1 MFPQSTREDNSLN
14 WSPNI
19 LIVDDEARM
28 RTSLARLLRN
38 TGYASDQASGG
49 KEACG
54 LISEKS
60 YDLLLLDLM
69 MPDMGGLEVMEYVQN
84 HSPKT
89 LVIIL
94 TGFASAESAVDCLKK
109 GAYDYL
115 KKPFEVEELTRR
127 VEHALDQK
135 RLQLEE
141 EELHLQRD
149 YFQQLFENSPD
160 AIVLLDAEDHIL
172 KVNRSFENLFQY
184 TSSEIEMRSLNEV
197 IVPENMRPE
206 ADQLSQK
213 AQSMGSV
220 QKESRR
226 RRKDG
231 RLVDVSILGYPIQ
244 HKDRQIGVYG
254 IYSDIT
260 QRKRSEEQLQGTLE
274 KLRKAMGA
282 TISAMAATV
291 EVRDPYTAGHQQ
303 RVANLAR
310 AIAQTI
316 GLGAE
321 EVDGIRMAGA
331 IHDLGKITVPAEIL
345 SKPGRITDVEFS
357 LIKTHPL
364 IAYDILKEIDFPWPV
379 ANIVYQHHE
388 RLDGSG
394 YPQGLSGDQICLEAR
409 IISVADSVEA
419 IASHRPYR
427 PALGLDTALEWITEK
442 RGLFYDNRVVDA
454 CLKLFR
460 ENLFSF
466 DNA

>member
-1 MFPQSTREDNSLN
+1 MN
-14 WSPNI
+14 WSPTI

-38 TGYASDQASGG
+38 TGYAPDQASGG
-49 KEACG
+49 KQACG

-69 MPDMGGLEVMEYVQN
+69 MPDMGGLEVMEYVQS

-135 RLQLEE
+135 RLQIEE

-172 KVNRSFENLFQY
+172 KVNRSFEKIFQY
-184 TSSEIEMRSLNEV
+184 TSAEIEMHSLNEV
-197 IVPENMRPE
+197 IVPENMRSE

-220 QKESRR
+220 HTESRR

-231 RLVDVSILGYPIQ
+231 NLVDVSILGYPIQ

-316 GLGAE
+316 GLSDE

-379 ANIVYQHHE
+379 ADIVYQHHE

-409 IISVADSVEA
+409 ILSVADSVEA

-442 RGLFYDNRVVDA
+442 RDVFYDNRVVDA
-454 CLKLFR
+454 CLKLFQ

-466 DNA
+466 DSA

>member
-1 MFPQSTREDNSLN
+1 VYFVN

-28 RTSLARLLRN
+28 RTSLTRLLRAA
-38 TGYASDQASGG
+38 GYAPDQAGNG
-49 KEACG
+49 REACS
-54 LISEKS
+54 LIADKH

-69 MPDMGGLEVMEYVQN
+69 MPDMGGLEVMEYVQAQ
-84 HSPKT
+84 SPTT

-94 TGFASAESAVDCLKK
+94 TGFASADSAVDCLKK

-115 KKPFEVEELTRR
+115 KKPYEVEELTRR
-127 VEHALDQK
+127 VEHALNQK
-135 RLQLEE
+135 RLQIEE

-160 AIVLLDAEDHIL
+160 AIVLLDKDDHIL
-172 KVNRSFENLFQY
+172 QVNRSFEKLFQY
-184 TSSEIEMRSLNEV
+184 SIDEIRLRSLNEV
-197 IVPENMRPE
+197 IVPEDMLEE
-206 ADQLSQK
+206 ADQLSRK

-220 QKESRR
+220 QKETQRK
-226 RRKDG
+226 RKDG
-231 RLVDVSILGYPIQ
+231 NLVDVSILGYPIQ
-244 HKDRQIGVYG
+244 HKEQQIGVYG

-260 QRKRSEEQLQGTLE
+260 QRKRSEEQLQTTLV

-282 TISAMAATV
+282 TISAMASTV

-303 RVANLAR
+303 RVSNLAR

-345 SKPGRITDVEFS
+345 SKPGRITEIEFS

-364 IAYDILKEIDFPWPV
+364 IAFDILKEIDFPWPV
-379 ANIVYQHHE
+379 AEIVYQHHE

-394 YPQGLSGDQICLEAR
+394 YPQGLSGDQIRLEAQ
-409 IISVADSVEA
+409 ILSVADVVEA

-427 PALGLDTALEWITEK
+427 PALGMDKALDWIADK
-442 RGLFYDNRVVDA
+442 RGIFYDARVVDA
-454 CLKLFR
+454 CQKLFR
-460 ENLFSF
+460 ELNFSF
-466 DNA
+466 DSE

>member
-1 MFPQSTREDNSLN
+1 VT
-14 WSPNI
+14 WSPSI
-19 LIVDDEARM
+19 LIVDDEPRI
-28 RTSLARLLRN
+28 RTSLERLLRAA
-38 TGYASDQASGG
+38 GYTADQATCG

-54 LISEKS
+54 QISAKH

-69 MPDMGGLEVMEYVQN
+69 MPDMDGLQVMEYVQQ
-84 HSPKT
+84 HSPRT

-94 TGFASAESAVDCLKK
+94 TGFASADSAVDCLKK

-115 KKPFEVEELTRR
+115 KKPFETEELTRR

-135 RLQLEE
+135 RLQIEE

-160 AIVLLDAEDHIL
+160 AIVLLDSEDHIL
-172 KVNRSFENLFQY
+172 KVNRSFEKLFQY
-184 TSSEIEMRSLNEV
+184 ANAEIEMRSLNDV
-197 IVPENMRPE
+197 IVPDTMLNE
-206 ADQLSQK
+206 AEQLSRK

-220 QKESRR
+220 QKETQR

-231 RLVDVSILGYPIQ
+231 SLVDVAILGYPIQ

-260 QRKRSEEQLQGTLE
+260 QRKRSEEQLQRTLE

-282 TISAMAATV
+282 TISAMASTV

-316 GLGAE
+316 GLGNE

-345 SKPGRITDVEFS
+345 SKPGRITDIEFS

-364 IAYDILKEIDFPWPV
+364 IAYEILKEIDFPWPV
-379 ANIVYQHHE
+379 AQIVYQHHE

-394 YPQGLSGDQICLEAR
+394 YPQGLAGDKIRLEAQ
-409 IISVADSVEA
+409 ILSVADAVEA

-427 PALGLDTALEWITEK
+427 PALGLDKALEWIVEK
-442 RGLFYDNRVVDA
+442 RGIYYDARVVDA
-454 CLKLFR
+454 CRSLFL
-460 ENLFSF
+460 EKKFSF
-466 DNA
+466 DND